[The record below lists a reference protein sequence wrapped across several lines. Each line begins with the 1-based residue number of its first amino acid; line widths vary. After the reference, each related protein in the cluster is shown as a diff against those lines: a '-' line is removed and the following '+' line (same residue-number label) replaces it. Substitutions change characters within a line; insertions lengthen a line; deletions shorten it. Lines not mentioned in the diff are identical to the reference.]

1 MPTWSL
7 EAPSSW
13 AKRGRKMTEVSM
25 AILASRVASP
35 APWEEKSLESIYI
48 TPWILSVPPHQQ
60 NPSKGPSPLTPTYER
75 PRIRAFARHSF
86 VTYVLALF
94 LDNSKLCSKHSLS
107 EHFLKKK
114 ITAFNEGGWPWSD
127 WGKSWR
133 WSFRLG

>member
-7 EAPSSW
+7 EAPNSW

-35 APWEEKSLESIYI
+35 
-48 TPWILSVPPHQQ
+48 
-60 NPSKGPSPLTPTYER
+60 LTPTYER
-75 PRIRAFARHSF
+75 PRIGAFARHSF

-94 LDNSKLCSKHSLS
+94 LDNSNLCSKHSLS

-127 WGKSWR
+127 WGRSWR

>member
-35 APWEEKSLESIYI
+35 APWEETSLDSVYI
-48 TPWILSVPPHQQ
+48 APRIVSVPLHQL
-60 NPSKGPSPLTPTYER
+60 NPQRAQPLTPTDEG
-75 PRIRAFARHSF
+75 PRIRAFVHHSF
-86 VTYVLALF
+86 VTYVLAQF

-114 ITAFNEGGWPWSD
+114 ITAFNEGGWPWSG
-127 WGKSWR
+127 WGRAWR